1 MNIFRRIALPME
13 FLTLEH
19 HSEIINAAV
28 WKRKQDHWG
37 EGGNLAGKIN
47 ERKKF
52 QFGYSFSYFS

>member
-19 HSEIINAAV
+19 RSEIINAAV

-37 EGGNLAGKIN
+37 GGWKSGGKN
-47 ERKKF
+47 
-52 QFGYSFSYFS
+52 Q